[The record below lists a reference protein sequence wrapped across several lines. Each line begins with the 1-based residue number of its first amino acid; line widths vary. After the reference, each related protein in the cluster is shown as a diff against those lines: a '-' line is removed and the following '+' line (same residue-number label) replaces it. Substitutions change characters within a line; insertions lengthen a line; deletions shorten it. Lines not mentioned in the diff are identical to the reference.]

1 MGELRRKEWLYLT
14 LGQFATELS
23 GGECQRIKLAW
34 ELQRVQRGKT
44 LYLLDEPS
52 TGLHPADMDKLM
64 RVLDRLVQ
72 RGDTVVMAEH
82 DMRIAAEA
90 DWVLDLGPGSGENGG
105 RIVATGTPEEV
116 SRSKHSLTAPW
127 LAASC
132 AASTWAASTCQGLTA
147 VPCPAGSCRSPT
159 PACRPGWSRRCRRP
173 AFPR

>member
-1 MGELRRKEWLYLT
+1 VLDLTVDEAISAFRNNDTIQRSLAALAALGLGYLT
-14 LGQFATELS
+14 LGQPATELS

-90 DWVLDLGPGSGENGG
+90 DWILDLGPGSGENGG
-105 RIVATGTPEEV
+105 QLVAAGTPEEV
-116 SRSKHSLTAPW
+116 SRSQDSLTAPY
-127 LAASC
+127 LSAR
-132 AASTWAASTCQGLTA
+132 LKK
-147 VPCPAGSCRSPT
+147 RSSDPD
-159 PACRPGWSRRCRRP
+159 A
-173 AFPR
+173 